1 MIVIETERLYLKEFS
16 LSDAESMYAL
26 NLDPEV
32 LKYTGDE
39 PFNSIE
45 EARDFIENYKQY
57 QLYGFG
63 RWSVFIKER
72 NEYIGWCGLKY
83 TEDKNEYDIGFRF
96 LKEHWNKGFA
106 TETAAACLNFGF
118 ENLQIDRIVGRAMSV
133 NFASI
138 KVLEKIGMQFNREFD
153 FDGEPG
159 VIYEI
164 DRG

>member
-26 NLDPEV
+26 NLDLEV

>member
-138 KVLEKIGMQFNREFD
+138 KVLEKIGMQFNREID

>member
-1 MIVIETERLYLKEFS
+1 M
-16 LSDAESMYAL
+16 SDAESMYAL

-57 QLYGFG
+57 QFYGFG

>member
-26 NLDPEV
+26 NLDTEV

-63 RWSVFIKER
+63 RCSVFIKER

>member
-45 EARDFIENYKQY
+45 EARDFIEYYKQY

>member
-1 MIVIETERLYLKEFS
+1 M
-16 LSDAESMYAL
+16 SDAESMYAL

-45 EARDFIENYKQY
+45 EARDFIEYYKQY

>member
-1 MIVIETERLYLKEFS
+1 LIVIETERLYLKEFS